1 MDRQRSE
8 HRVSLMCQ
16 LYGVTRAGY
25 YAWRHR
31 EDCPRRHR
39 DRQLTRRIEAIYQA
53 SRGTYGSPRIHGAL
67 KAQGEC
73 VGRKRIERLMRRQ
86 GLKARAAKLYR
97 ANPGTHAFFASI
109 PNRQLDRLADA
120 PDRVWVGDITY
131 LKVGSQWRYLA
142 VVLEQFSRRVVGWS
156 LGRQK
161 DVRLTLSAF
170 NRAVCH
176 RRPRAGLLFHT
187 YRGIE
192 YAAYAFRERLA
203 ELGVTQSMNHPGG
216 LADNAHVE
224 SFFHSMKSDIIHGAQ
239 FANERTLARAVR
251 RYIPFYNGRRLH
263 SSLDYRSPVAYE
275 QEMG

>member
-1 MDRQRSE
+1 
-8 HRVSLMCQ
+8 MCQ

-31 EDCPRRHR
+31 EDCPRRQR
-39 DRQLTRRIEAIYQA
+39 DRQLTRRIESIYQA

-73 VGRKRIERLMRRQ
+73 VGRKRIEWLMRSQ
-86 GLKARAAKLYR
+86 GLKARAAKLY
-97 ANPGTHAFFASI
+97 
-109 PNRQLDRLADA
+109 
-120 PDRVWVGDITY
+120 
-131 LKVGSQWRYLA
+131 
-142 VVLEQFSRRVVGWS
+142 
-156 LGRQK
+156 
-161 DVRLTLSAF
+161 
-170 NRAVCH
+170 RAVCH

-187 YRGIE
+187 DRGIE

-203 ELGVTQSMNHPGG
+203 ELGVTQSMNRPGG

-239 FANERTLARAVR
+239 FADERTLARAVR
-251 RYIPFYNGRRLH
+251 RYIPSYNGRRLH